1 MKVKTFASYTESA
14 LDKKVNEF
22 LSNPSIEV
30 IDIKYSAF
38 SYLSTMIIYRE
49 KDEENI

>member
-1 MKVKTFASYTESA
+1 MKVKTFASYTESS